1 VTRLSRAARQRGR
14 AAVLLG
20 AIGSLLVACGQ
31 VSPPA
36 PPIEASP
43 LPGRATPAAGPA
55 GQAPSSTVGPIIEPT
70 ANGSTDAADAA
81 VVVAIDPGHGGCLD
95 WGVPDPAQRGPDY
108 AEKAMT
114 LAIAQRLAD
123 LLRAEGI
130 GVLLTREEDE
140 ALAGDHAPEL
150 GCHGPPFRDVTGD
163 GELGF
168 EQTGRV
174 RGRDELQA
182 RLDLAN
188 LARADLLLS
197 IHINSI
203 TENGIAYPIAATES
217 FYTDETPWGMERT
230 APLAEALQAGVVAAL
245 DRVAGYEREDRGVR
259 AHNLFLVAPPLW
271 EPSDARP
278 DPRAQPTRGALMPS
292 VLTEVGSITRPE
304 EHELLLSP
312 TGQQAAAE
320 GLADGIRDG
329 LADRGPAARLATA
342 DDGSGA
348 WQPPVP
354 AAGSGPP
361 FWAPSLALPEPA
373 AARLPLRLTNSGS
386 RPWSDATALLVGW
399 QRSDDPYLRAPPEAT
414 ERVALDLPPLARG
427 ARVEVELALEVPA
440 GGRHIAWITL
450 GDERGAFTDLGSPAL
465 QVANRGP

>member
-1 VTRLSRAARQRGR
+1 M
-14 AAVLLG
+14 LLG
-20 AIGSLLVACGQ
+20 AGLAALLVACGQ

-36 PPIEASP
+36 PPIEAP
-43 LPGRATPAAGPA
+43 PRAGRATPAARPA
-55 GQAPSSTVGPIIEPT
+55 GQAPSSTVGPIIEATPG
-70 ANGSTDAADAA
+70 ATDAADAA

-114 LAIAQRLAD
+114 LAIAQRLGD

-130 GVLLTREEDE
+130 GVLLTRDDDE

-188 LARADLLLS
+188 LVRADLLVS

-203 TENGIAYPIAATES
+203 TENGVAYPIAATES
-217 FYTDETPWGMERT
+217 FYTDETPWGVERT
-230 APLAEALQAGVVAAL
+230 APLALALQAGVVTAL
-245 DRVAGYEREDRGVR
+245 DQVSAYERQDRGVR

-271 EPSDARP
+271 EPNDERP

-312 TGQQAAAE
+312 AGQQAAAE
-320 GLADGIRDG
+320 GLADGIRDW

-342 DDGSGA
+342 DGGAGA
-348 WQPPVP
+348 WQPPLP

-361 FWAPSLALPEPA
+361 FWAPVLALPEPA
-373 AARLPLRLTNSGS
+373 TARLPLRLTNSGS

-399 QRSDDPYLRAPPEAT
+399 ERSDEPYLRAQPQEM
-414 ERVALDLPPLARG
+414 ERLAFDLPPLPPG
-427 ARVEVELALEVPA
+427 ASVEVELALEVPG
-440 GGRHIAWITL
+440 GGRQIAWITL
-450 GDERGAFTDLGSPAL
+450 ADERGAFADRGSPAL
-465 QVANRGP
+465 QLASVEP